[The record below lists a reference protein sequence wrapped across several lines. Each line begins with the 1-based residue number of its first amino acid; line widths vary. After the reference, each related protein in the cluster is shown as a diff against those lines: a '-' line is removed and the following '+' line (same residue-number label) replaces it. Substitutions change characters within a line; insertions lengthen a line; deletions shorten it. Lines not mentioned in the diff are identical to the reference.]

1 MNISGARVL
10 ITHTQTQGIMGS
22 TVVALELATYLRDN
36 GASVEVYAGATGNP
50 GGRLF
55 QEREI
60 HVECDIEHEY
70 QLSDY
75 DLVWVHSQVLPL
87 SMVRQLAN
95 VTPSDRVPAF
105 VFNHMTALDFAAD
118 EHPYL
123 YLLEEQLAAKM
134 LFVSPE
140 SRDKLLPHYHEVPNN
155 IDIYPNP
162 APVEFGQL
170 VRNPSD
176 KLRRVLV
183 VSNHV
188 PSEVWDAIEV
198 LRRRGIDVEI
208 FGEQGRYSLVTPQ
221 VLEQFDAVITIGKT
235 VQYCLTAGIPVY
247 VYDHFGGFGYL
258 DEENLVKAAE
268 RNFSGRG
275 GNRYTGAEIAESLES
290 AYVEA
295 LEFATVKRGLF
306 IERYSIDRMLP
317 RVLGDVE
324 PRSLQPLEQSY
335 MLTLCSAQRFAHRYY
350 EVWAAMNV
358 MTPERNELRRA
369 LDESEHSRQQL
380 EACLN
385 AQQDVQDSL
394 ERRIREIEE
403 SEAYQFGRRAM
414 LVPHAVK
421 NAVGRLLRLVKGR

>member
-60 HVECDIEHEY
+60 QVECDIEHEY
-70 QLSDY
+70 RLSDY

-87 SMVRQLAN
+87 SMVRQLAK

-123 YLLEEQLAAKM
+123 YLLEEQLATKM

-140 SRDKLLPHYHEVPNN
+140 SRDKLVPYYHETPSN
-155 IDIYPNP
+155 IDIFPNP

-170 VRNPSD
+170 VRSPSD
-176 KLRRVLV
+176 ELRRVLV

-188 PSEVWDAIEV
+188 PPEVWDAIDV
-198 LRRRGIDVEI
+198 LRSRGIDVEI

-221 VLEQFDAVITIGKT
+221 VLEQFDVVITIGKT

-258 DEENLVKAAE
+258 NEENLTKAAE
-268 RNFSGRG
+268 RNFSGRDG
-275 GNRYTGAEIAESLES
+275 CRYTGAEIAESLES
-290 AYVEA
+290 GYSEA
-295 LEFATVKRGLF
+295 LEFVTVQRDLF
-306 IERYSIDRMLP
+306 IERYSIDRVLP
-317 RVLGDVE
+317 RVLGDIG
-324 PRSLQPLEQSY
+324 PRSLQPLEQPY
-335 MLTLCSAQRFAHRYY
+335 MLALCSAQRFAHRYY

-358 MTPERNELRRA
+358 MTPERNEFRRA
-369 LDESEHSRQQL
+369 LDESERTRRQL
-380 EACLN
+380 ENSLA
-385 AQQDVQDSL
+385 AQKNVQEGL
-394 ERRIREIEE
+394 ERRICEIEE
-403 SEAYQFGRRAM
+403 SEAYRFGRRAM

-421 NAVGRLLRLVKGR
+421 EGIGRLIRAVRRQ